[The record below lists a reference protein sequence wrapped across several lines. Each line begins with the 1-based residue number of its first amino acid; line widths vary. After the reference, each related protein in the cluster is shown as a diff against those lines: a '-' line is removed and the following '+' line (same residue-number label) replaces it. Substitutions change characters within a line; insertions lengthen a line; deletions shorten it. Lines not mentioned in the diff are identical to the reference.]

1 MLRCLS
7 VSSSCAF
14 PLRCYRVAP
23 SAQNRGGKK
32 GDDPLWRSAF
42 SFWLRNLSIARLG
55 SRRRWRPSLF
65 QRVRERPSDPML
77 QSQDGRYAKHPRM
90 GRFCWLING
99 QPAPGHPCRRCVST
113 ARGGGEV
120 TVATRSTPLSNNGSS
135 GSSRKQRNPRLPPKT
150 GRAQARKAQGG
161 RPREGSNRGEQEQQR
176 RRHGGA
182 G

>member
-1 MLRCLS
+1 MSPTMLP
-7 VSSSCAF
+7 SSSIAAE
-14 PLRCYRVAP
+14 P
-23 SAQNRGGKK
+23 GGKK

-90 GRFCWLING
+90 GRCRWLING

-113 ARGGGEV
+113 AGGGEV

-135 GSSRKQRNPRLPPKT
+135 RKQRNPRLSPRLAEPED
-150 GRAQARKAQGG
+150 KAQGG
-161 RPREGSNRGEQEQQR
+161 RAREGSNRGEQEQQR
-176 RRHGGA
+176 RRHGGGQGEA
-182 G
+182 REGVSRGS